1 MRDKD
6 LLVERVSKKTN
17 VKKED
22 IFKLANDLQK
32 KDLNNEEDMRSFIQT
47 VAKMTNQTLD
57 RRKIDK
63 LVKIMKNKDIL
74 NDVEGILEGR
84 YDDLDEQDF
93 FMIGSY
99 SGKHQNGRDDAPWE
113 K

>member
-1 MRDKD
+1 MKDKD

-47 VAKMTNQTLD
+47 VAKVTNQTLD
-57 RRKIDK
+57 QRKMDK
-63 LVKIMKNKDIL
+63 LVKIMKNKDVL
-74 NDVEGILEGR
+74 NDVEK
-84 YDDLDEQDF
+84 
-93 FMIGSY
+93 MI
-99 SGKHQNGRDDAPWE
+99 
-113 K
+113 

>member
-1 MRDKD
+1 MKDKD

-47 VAKMTNQTLD
+47 VAKVTNQTLD

-63 LVKIMKNKDIL
+63 LVKIMKNKDVL
-74 NDVEGILEGR
+74 NDVEK
-84 YDDLDEQDF
+84 
-93 FMIGSY
+93 MI
-99 SGKHQNGRDDAPWE
+99 
-113 K
+113 

>member
-1 MRDKD
+1 MKDKD

-17 VKKED
+17 VKKKD

-63 LVKIMKNKDIL
+63 LVKIMKNKDVL
-74 NDVEGILEGR
+74 NDVEK
-84 YDDLDEQDF
+84 
-93 FMIGSY
+93 MI
-99 SGKHQNGRDDAPWE
+99 
-113 K
+113 

>member
-1 MRDKD
+1 MKDKD

-47 VAKMTNQTLD
+47 VAKVTNQTLNQ
-57 RRKIDK
+57 RKIDK
-63 LVKIMKNKDIL
+63 LVKIMKNKDVL
-74 NDVEGILEGR
+74 NDVEK
-84 YDDLDEQDF
+84 
-93 FMIGSY
+93 MI
-99 SGKHQNGRDDAPWE
+99 
-113 K
+113 

>member
-1 MRDKD
+1 MKDKD
-6 LLVERVSKKTN
+6 LLIERVSKKTN

-57 RRKIDK
+57 QRKIDK
-63 LVKIMKNKDIL
+63 LVKIMKNKDVL
-74 NDVEGILEGR
+74 NDVEK
-84 YDDLDEQDF
+84 
-93 FMIGSY
+93 MI
-99 SGKHQNGRDDAPWE
+99 
-113 K
+113 

>member
-1 MRDKD
+1 MSREDK
-6 LLVERVSKKTN
+6 N
-17 VKKED
+17 
-22 IFKLANDLQK
+22 IFYRSRKLQNYFTQP
-32 KDLNNEEDMRSFIQT
+32 MF
-47 VAKMTNQTLD
+47 VAQDFTG
-57 RRKIDK
+57 IPGEF
-63 LVKIMKNKDIL
+63 VKIEDIL

>member
-6 LLVERVSKKTN
+6 ILVERVSKKTN

-32 KDLNNEEDMRSFIQT
+32 KDLNNGEDMRSFIQT

-74 NDVEGILEGR
+74 NDVEK
-84 YDDLDEQDF
+84 
-93 FMIGSY
+93 MI
-99 SGKHQNGRDDAPWE
+99 
-113 K
+113 

>member
-1 MRDKD
+1 MKDKD

-57 RRKIDK
+57 RRKMDK

-74 NDVEGILEGR
+74 NDVEK
-84 YDDLDEQDF
+84 
-93 FMIGSY
+93 MI
-99 SGKHQNGRDDAPWE
+99 
-113 K
+113 

>member
-1 MRDKD
+1 MKDKD

-47 VAKMTNQTLD
+47 VAKVTNQTLD
-57 RRKIDK
+57 QIKIDK
-63 LVKIMKNKDIL
+63 LVKIMKNKDVL
-74 NDVEGILEGR
+74 NDVEK
-84 YDDLDEQDF
+84 
-93 FMIGSY
+93 MI
-99 SGKHQNGRDDAPWE
+99 
-113 K
+113 

>member
-1 MRDKD
+1 MKDKD

-63 LVKIMKNKDIL
+63 LVKIMKNKDVL
-74 NDVEGILEGR
+74 NEIEK
-84 YDDLDEQDF
+84 
-93 FMIGSY
+93 MI
-99 SGKHQNGRDDAPWE
+99 
-113 K
+113 

>member
-1 MRDKD
+1 M
-6 LLVERVSKKTN
+6 
-17 VKKED
+17 
-22 IFKLANDLQK
+22 
-32 KDLNNEEDMRSFIQT
+32 
-47 VAKMTNQTLD
+47 
-57 RRKIDK
+57 KIE
-63 LVKIMKNKDIL
+63 DIL